1 MVTGDEF
8 YEGSEDENDD
18 VRELDEGSNSHIRQL
33 SYGDAGSKRGQVM
46 EIRAR
51 APQDKIDKL
60 EESAIGQMMRY
71 NGSRALPMKMKGTRH
86 PQDDSCEPF
95 SLCLDRA
102 AKI

>member
-1 MVTGDEF
+1 MEAEVVTGDEF

-33 SYGDAGSKRGQVM
+33 SYGDAESKRGQVM

-60 EESAIGQMMRY
+60 EESAIGQMIRY
-71 NGSRALPMKMKGTRH
+71 NGSSDLPTR
-86 PQDDSCEPF
+86 
-95 SLCLDRA
+95 
-102 AKI
+102 